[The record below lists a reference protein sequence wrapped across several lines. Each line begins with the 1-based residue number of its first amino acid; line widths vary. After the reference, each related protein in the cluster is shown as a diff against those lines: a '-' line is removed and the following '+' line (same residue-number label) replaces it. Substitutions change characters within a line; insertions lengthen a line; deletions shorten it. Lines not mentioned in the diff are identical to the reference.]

1 MEVCL
6 GSRMEEIEKV
16 RLKKLI
22 EELGK
27 IRGKHTELISIYV
40 PADYSIEKV
49 REQVFQ
55 EISTAQNIK
64 SKTTRKNVLAA
75 LEKILQELKLY
86 KKTPP
91 NGMVIFCGN
100 VSQEEGK
107 ADYKI
112 WVIEPPEKLSVKLY
126 RCDQEFVLGPLKEM
140 LEVKYNYGLIVIDN
154 SGCAIGILR
163 GKNIECIKE
172 RKSIVPGKT
181 RKGGQ
186 SAVRFERVRENLARD
201 WYKSVAEDVREIFK
215 KYEIKGILL
224 GGPGPTKE
232 TFLEYLHPDLKKKI
246 IAIRDTGYS
255 DEYGLRELVEK
266 SLDSLRKEEIYAEL
280 NILKTFFERI
290 GKGSELVT
298 YGIEEV
304 KNALLSG
311 AVDKLLISEEIDK
324 KVLEELYKLGKRQRV
339 EIFLISTGTQEG
351 KQFKEFCGV
360 GALLKFPIS

>member
-1 MEVCL
+1 
-6 GSRMEEIEKV
+6 MEEIDKIKL
-16 RLKKLI
+16 RKLI
-22 EELGK
+22 EELEN

-40 PADYSIEKV
+40 PAGYSIEKV

-86 KKTPP
+86 KKTPE

-107 ADYKI
+107 TDYRI
-112 WVIEPPEKLSVKLY
+112 WVIEPPEKLGVKLY

-140 LEVKYNYGLIVIDN
+140 LEAKYNYGLVVIDN
-154 SGCAIGILR
+154 SGCAIGILK

-186 SAVRFERVRENLARD
+186 SAIRFERVRENLARD
-201 WYKSVAEDVREIFK
+201 WYKSVSEDVREIFS
-215 KYEIKGILL
+215 KYDIRGILI

-232 TFLEYLHPDLKKKI
+232 TFLEYLPTDIREKV
-246 IAIRDTGYS
+246 IAVRDTGYS
-255 DEYGLRELVEK
+255 DEYGLRELVER
-266 SLDSLRKEEIYAEL
+266 SLDALRKEEIYTEI
-280 NILKTFFERI
+280 NVLKSFFERI
-290 GKGSELVT
+290 GKGSELVA

-304 KNALLSG
+304 KKALINGL
-311 AVDKLLISEEIDK
+311 VDKLLISEDLDKEI
-324 KVLEELYKLGKRQRV
+324 LEDLYKIGKEKGA
-339 EIFLISTGTQEG
+339 EIFIISTGTQEG
-351 KQFKEFCGV
+351 KQFKEFCSV